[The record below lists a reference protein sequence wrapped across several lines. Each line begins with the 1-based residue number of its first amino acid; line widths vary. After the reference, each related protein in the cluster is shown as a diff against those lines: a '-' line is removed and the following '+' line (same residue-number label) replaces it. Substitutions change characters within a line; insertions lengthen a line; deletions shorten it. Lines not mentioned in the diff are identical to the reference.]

1 MFYSDKKKDSGR
13 RPPLLFLLFHFTHC
27 LLLCGGILSVE
38 MSNHF
43 VSVTNIKSRL
53 ETNKSNKTNSH
64 QKILSN
70 YYAVTIICNNHSVV
84 PNLNIHKINQLGY
97 TF

>member
-1 MFYSDKKKDSGR
+1 MFYSDKKNTMEED
-13 RPPLLFLLFHFTHC
+13 RPCVFLLFHFTHC
-27 LLLCGGILSVE
+27 LLLFDGIISVE

-53 ETNKSNKTNSH
+53 EMNKSNKTNSH
-64 QKILSN
+64 QKILSI
-70 YYAVTIICNNHSVV
+70 YYVVTIIWNYHSAV
-84 PNLNIHKINQLGY
+84 PNLHFHKINQLGY